1 MLYDESFQEAH
12 SDVIDLLTS
21 CAKLHIDPMSYT
33 DMSGCLIGC
42 NQQLLELLKEQ
53 SIQDVA
59 PLDVW
64 FDPTG
69 VELSFLLSQPG
80 SYRGKIHVGT
90 SEYNVAVK
98 SEVIMIGT
106 APLIGVI
113 FRDTTIV
120 ERAKA
125 AERYF
130 EHFKKK
136 FLTNISHEFRTPM
149 NAIIG
154 FTDLLKSS
162 PLSSWQQEYV
172 EMTSQSALSMMRNIE
187 NLLELMQVESGSVH
201 TNLALFNPL
210 DVYENFSMQFNDLA
224 SAKDIYLMFL
234 IDPHLPKT
242 MIGDQ
247 DKILT
252 VLRNLI
258 QNAIKFTED
267 GGQVLVEILI
277 VKAEEDFLE
286 VEYAVS
292 DTGIGIEKEKIKTL
306 LRPFASAWE
315 NQRRGKDGLG
325 IGLSLS
331 HKYVDMMDS
340 HLMLASEPGK
350 GSRFSFRVTHQVDE
364 AGSFDFVE
372 GTRSVI
378 YTQEHHLSTQ
388 GALLYKYLEL
398 FNVQIKGVHDLV
410 NTAMHESDVLFLD
423 VPHLSKSQVDA
434 IKSTY
439 PNLQVVPI
447 MKLEYGE
454 QADAIVDSV
463 ESIVTLPIL
472 PSSLRKTLAVVWNK
486 MPKEYISR
494 SPEVQSIPRQENIKI
509 LIAEDNLINLK
520 LLETILLQ
528 EHFRV
533 VSVDNGQK
541 AVDAYLKEPFDLV
554 LMDIDMPV
562 MDGLTATRLIKEID
576 KRDARGFV
584 PVIALTAHALIGDR
598 ERIVAAGL
606 DAHLAKPIDKH
617 FLLQTIERYLK
628 TAEQQRY
635 QNVV

>member
-33 DMSGCLIGC
+33 DMSGRLIGC

-234 IDPHLPKT
+234 IDPHLPKM

-277 VKAEEDFLE
+277 VQAEGDFLE

-463 ESIVTLPIL
+463 ESIVTLPIF